1 MRFGCKYQFFFIPL
15 RRKVRKNTIML
26 GREEE
31 KRILL
36 SLLESEKSEFV
47 AIYGRRRVGKTYLVR
62 ETFNYN
68 FAFQHTGLQG
78 GSIHEQLEEFANSL
92 IMAGMKKVKR
102 PKSWSQ
108 AFFMLGQHLSTLPDK
123 KVIFIDELPWLDT
136 PNSKF
141 VSALDHFWNGWATAR
156 KDIVLVVCGSATSWI
171 MEKVVMNY
179 GGLHNR
185 LTEQIYLRPFT
196 LHECE
201 QYATQRNLGMS
212 RRNILETYM
221 VLGGIPFYWEM
232 LRKDLSWAQNID
244 RLFFHP
250 NGKMRNEFEALYKSL
265 FRYPKSYID
274 VVSALATKKIGMTR
288 NEIVAALGGDSGGTL
303 TRVLKELE
311 QCDFIRSY
319 NSIGKA
325 KKESVYQL
333 IDNFTLFYFK
343 FMADGTINAK
353 DYWSRVISKPIYN
366 TWSGLAFE
374 RVCFQHIDQIK
385 HALGI
390 SGIISNVY
398 SWVYTSKSPDEKGAQ
413 IDMLID
419 RDDSIINVCEMK
431 FSQGEYELT
440 EKYDLELRNKIGT
453 FQTKTKTRKG
463 LSIVMIT
470 SYGLKR
476 NTWANGI
483 NAQITMDDLFII

>member
-1 MRFGCKYQFFFIPL
+1 MF
-15 RRKVRKNTIML
+15 

-31 KRILL
+31 KRVLL

-47 AIYGRRRVGKTYLVR
+47 AVYGRRRVGKTFLVR
-62 ETFNYN
+62 ETFNYK
-68 FAFQHTGLQG
+68 FAFQHTGLQDAN
-78 GSIHEQLEEFANSL
+78 IKEQLEEFANSL
-92 IMAGMKKVKR
+92 IIAGMKKVKR
-102 PKSWSQ
+102 PKNWSQ
-108 AFFMLGQHLSTLPDK
+108 AFFMLGQHLNTLPDGK
-123 KVIFIDELPWLDT
+123 KVVFIDELPWLDA

-171 MEKVVMNY
+171 MDKIVMNY

-185 LTEQIYLRPFT
+185 LTEQIFLRPFT

-201 QYATQRNLGMS
+201 EYAQQRNLGMS

-221 VLGGIPFYWEM
+221 ILGGIPFYWDM

-244 RLFFHP
+244 RMFFYP

-265 FRYPKSYID
+265 FRSPQPYID
-274 VVSALATKKIGMTR
+274 VVTTLGTKKAGITR
-288 NEIVAALGGDSGGTL
+288 NELLSALGEDSGGRL
-303 TRVLKELE
+303 TKMLRELE
-311 QCDFIRSY
+311 QCGFIRSF

-325 KKESVYQL
+325 KKESIYQL

-343 FMADGTINAK
+343 FMANGLINEK
-353 DYWSRVISKPIYN
+353 DYWSRTISKPIYN
-366 TWSGLAFE
+366 AWSGLAFE

-385 HALGI
+385 RALGI

-398 SWVYTSKSPDEKGAQ
+398 SWVYIPKNSDEKGAQ

-419 RDDSIINVCEMK
+419 RDDNVINVCEMK
-431 FSQGEYELT
+431 FSQAEYELT
-440 EKYDLELRNKIGT
+440 EKYDMELRNKVSA
-453 FQTKTKTRKG
+453 FQSKTKTRKG
-463 LSIVMIT
+463 VSLVMIT

-476 NTWANGI
+476 NAWANGI
-483 NAQITMDDLFII
+483 QSQLTLDDLFQQ

>member
-15 RRKVRKNTIML
+15 RRKVRKNTIMF

-102 PKSWSQ
+102 PKNWSQ
-108 AFFMLGQHLSTLPDK
+108 AFFMLGQYLSTIPNK

-141 VSALDHFWNGWATAR
+141 VAALDHFWNGWATAR

-171 MEKVVMNY
+171 IDKVVMNY

-196 LHECE
+196 LRECE
-201 QYATQRNLGMS
+201 QYALEKNLGMS

-221 VLGGIPFYWEM
+221 VLGGIPFYWDM

-244 RLFFHP
+244 RMFFHP
-250 NGKMRNEFEALYKSL
+250 NAKMRNEFDALYKSL
-265 FRYPKSYID
+265 FRCPKSYID
-274 VVSALATKKIGMTR
+274 VVSVLATKKIGMTR
-288 NEIVAALGGDSGGTL
+288 NEIMAALRGDSGGTL
-303 TRVLKELE
+303 TKTLRELE

-325 KKESVYQL
+325 KKETVYQL

-343 FMADGTINAK
+343 FMIDGTINAK
-353 DYWSRVISKPIYN
+353 DYWSHVISKPVYN
-366 TWSGLAFE
+366 AWSGLAFE

-390 SGIISNVY
+390 SGVICNVY
-398 SWVYTSKSPDEKGAQ
+398 SWVYVSKSPEERGTQ

-419 RDDSIINVCEMK
+419 RDDNIINLCEMK

-483 NAQITMDDLFII
+483 NAQITMDDLFVI

>member
-1 MRFGCKYQFFFIPL
+1 
-15 RRKVRKNTIML
+15 ML

-31 KRILL
+31 KRVLL
-36 SLLESEKSEFV
+36 SLLESDKSEFV

-62 ETFNYN
+62 ETFNYK

-78 GSIHEQLEEFANSL
+78 GTIQEQLEEFANSL
-92 IMAGMKKVKR
+92 IIAGMKKVKR

-232 LRKDLSWAQNID
+232 LRKDVSWAQNID

-288 NEIVAALGGDSGGTL
+288 NEIVAALDGDSGGTL

-483 NAQITMDDLFII
+483 NAQVTMDDLFVI

>member
-1 MRFGCKYQFFFIPL
+1 
-15 RRKVRKNTIML
+15 ML

-31 KRILL
+31 KRVLL
-36 SLLESEKSEFV
+36 SLLESDKSEFV

-102 PKSWSQ
+102 PKNWSQ
-108 AFFMLGQHLSTLPDK
+108 AFFMLGQYLSTIPNK

-141 VSALDHFWNGWATAR
+141 VAALDHFWNGWATAR

-171 MEKVVMNY
+171 IDKVVMNY

-196 LHECE
+196 LRECE
-201 QYATQRNLGMS
+201 QYALEKNLGMS

-221 VLGGIPFYWEM
+221 VLGGIPFYWDM

-244 RLFFHP
+244 RMFFHP
-250 NGKMRNEFEALYKSL
+250 NAKMRNEFDALYKSL
-265 FRYPKSYID
+265 FRCPKSYID
-274 VVSALATKKIGMTR
+274 VVSVLATKKIGMTR
-288 NEIVAALGGDSGGTL
+288 NEIMAALHGDSGGTL
-303 TRVLKELE
+303 TKTLRELE

-325 KKESVYQL
+325 KKETVYQL

-343 FMADGTINAK
+343 FMIDGTINAK
-353 DYWSRVISKPIYN
+353 DYWSHVISKPVYN
-366 TWSGLAFE
+366 AWSGLAFE

-390 SGIISNVY
+390 SGVISNVY
-398 SWVYTSKSPDEKGAQ
+398 SWVYASKSPEERGTQ

-419 RDDSIINVCEMK
+419 RDDNIINLCEMK

-483 NAQITMDDLFII
+483 NAQITMDDLFVI

>member
-1 MRFGCKYQFFFIPL
+1 
-15 RRKVRKNTIML
+15 ML

-102 PKSWSQ
+102 PKNWSQ
-108 AFFMLGQHLSTLPDK
+108 AFFMLGQYLSTIPNK

-141 VSALDHFWNGWATAR
+141 VAALDHFWNGWATAR

-171 MEKVVMNY
+171 IDKVVMNY

-196 LHECE
+196 LRECE
-201 QYATQRNLGMS
+201 QYALEKNLGMS

-221 VLGGIPFYWEM
+221 VLGGIPFYWDM

-244 RLFFHP
+244 RMFFHP
-250 NGKMRNEFEALYKSL
+250 NAKMRNEFDALYKSL
-265 FRYPKSYID
+265 FRCPKSYID
-274 VVSALATKKIGMTR
+274 VVSVLATKKIGMTR
-288 NEIVAALGGDSGGTL
+288 NEIMAALRGDSGGTL
-303 TRVLKELE
+303 TKTLRELE

-325 KKESVYQL
+325 KKETVYQL

-343 FMADGTINAK
+343 FMIDGTINAK
-353 DYWSRVISKPIYN
+353 DYWSHVISKPVYN
-366 TWSGLAFE
+366 AWSGLAFE

-390 SGIISNVY
+390 SGVISNVY
-398 SWVYTSKSPDEKGAQ
+398 SWVYASKSPEERGTQ

-419 RDDSIINVCEMK
+419 RDDNIINLCEMK

-483 NAQITMDDLFII
+483 NAQITMDDLFVI

>member
-1 MRFGCKYQFFFIPL
+1 
-15 RRKVRKNTIML
+15 ML

-36 SLLESEKSEFV
+36 SLLESEQSEFV

-102 PKSWSQ
+102 PKNWSQ
-108 AFFMLGQHLSTLPDK
+108 AFFMLGQYLSTIPNK

-141 VSALDHFWNGWATAR
+141 VAALDHFWNGWATAR

-171 MEKVVMNY
+171 IDKVVMNY

-196 LHECE
+196 LRECE
-201 QYATQRNLGMS
+201 QYALEKNLGMS

-221 VLGGIPFYWEM
+221 VLGGIPFYWDM

-244 RLFFHP
+244 RMFFHP
-250 NGKMRNEFEALYKSL
+250 NAKMRNEFDALYKSL
-265 FRYPKSYID
+265 FRCPKSYID
-274 VVSALATKKIGMTR
+274 VVSVLATKKIGMTR
-288 NEIVAALGGDSGGTL
+288 NEIMAALRGDSGGTL
-303 TRVLKELE
+303 TKTLRELE

-325 KKESVYQL
+325 KKETVYQL

-343 FMADGTINAK
+343 FMIDGTINAK
-353 DYWSRVISKPIYN
+353 DYWSHVISKPVYN
-366 TWSGLAFE
+366 AWSGLAFE

-390 SGIISNVY
+390 SGVICNVY
-398 SWVYTSKSPDEKGAQ
+398 SWVYVSKSPEERGTQ

-419 RDDSIINVCEMK
+419 RDDNIINLCEMK

-483 NAQITMDDLFII
+483 NTQITMDDLFVI

>member
-1 MRFGCKYQFFFIPL
+1 
-15 RRKVRKNTIML
+15 ML

-31 KRILL
+31 KRVLL
-36 SLLESEKSEFV
+36 SLLESDKSEFV

-102 PKSWSQ
+102 PKNWSQ
-108 AFFMLGQHLSTLPDK
+108 AFFMLGQYLSTIPNK

-141 VSALDHFWNGWATAR
+141 VAALDHFWNGWATAR

-171 MEKVVMNY
+171 IDKVVMNY

-196 LHECE
+196 LRECE
-201 QYATQRNLGMS
+201 QYALEKNLGMS

-221 VLGGIPFYWEM
+221 VLGGIPFYWDM

-244 RLFFHP
+244 RMFFHP
-250 NGKMRNEFEALYKSL
+250 NAKMRNEFDALYKSL
-265 FRYPKSYID
+265 FRCPKSYID
-274 VVSALATKKIGMTR
+274 VVSVLATKKIGMTR
-288 NEIVAALGGDSGGTL
+288 NEIMAALRGDSGGTL
-303 TRVLKELE
+303 TKTLRELE

-325 KKESVYQL
+325 KKETVYQL

-343 FMADGTINAK
+343 FMIDGTINAK
-353 DYWSRVISKPIYN
+353 DYWSHVISKPVYN
-366 TWSGLAFE
+366 AWSGLAFE

-390 SGIISNVY
+390 SGVISNVY
-398 SWVYTSKSPDEKGAQ
+398 SWVYASKSPEERGTQ

-419 RDDSIINVCEMK
+419 RDDNIINLCEMK

-483 NAQITMDDLFII
+483 NAQITMDDLFVI

>member
-1 MRFGCKYQFFFIPL
+1 MRFGCKCQFFFIPL

-102 PKSWSQ
+102 PKNWSQ
-108 AFFMLGQHLSTLPDK
+108 AFFMLGQYLSTIPNK

-141 VSALDHFWNGWATAR
+141 VAALDHFWNGWATAR

-171 MEKVVMNY
+171 IDKVVMNY

-196 LHECE
+196 LRECE
-201 QYATQRNLGMS
+201 QYALEKNLGMS

-221 VLGGIPFYWEM
+221 VLGGIPFYWDM

-244 RLFFHP
+244 RMFFHP
-250 NGKMRNEFEALYKSL
+250 NAKMRNEFDALYKSL
-265 FRYPKSYID
+265 FRCPKSYID
-274 VVSALATKKIGMTR
+274 VVSVLATKKIGMTR
-288 NEIVAALGGDSGGTL
+288 NEIMAALRGDSGGTL
-303 TRVLKELE
+303 TKTLRELE

-325 KKESVYQL
+325 KKETVYQL

-343 FMADGTINAK
+343 FMIDGTINAK
-353 DYWSRVISKPIYN
+353 DYWSHVISKPVYN
-366 TWSGLAFE
+366 AWSGLAFE

-390 SGIISNVY
+390 SGVISNVY
-398 SWVYTSKSPDEKGAQ
+398 SWVYASKSPEERGTQ

-419 RDDSIINVCEMK
+419 RDDNIINLCEMK

-483 NAQITMDDLFII
+483 NAQITMDDLFVI

>member
-1 MRFGCKYQFFFIPL
+1 MF
-15 RRKVRKNTIML
+15 

-31 KRILL
+31 KRVLL

-62 ETFNYN
+62 ETYNYN
-68 FAFQHTGLQG
+68 FAFQHTGLQDAT
-78 GSIHEQLEEFANSL
+78 IREQLEEFANSL
-92 IMAGMKKVKR
+92 TIAGMKKVKR
-102 PKSWSQ
+102 PKNWSQ
-108 AFFMLGQHLSTLPDK
+108 AFFMLGQHLSTLPEGK
-123 KVIFIDELPWLDT
+123 KVVFIDELPWLDAR
-136 PNSKF
+136 NSKF

-171 MEKVVMNY
+171 MDKIVMNY

-196 LHECE
+196 LQECE

-221 VLGGIPFYWEM
+221 ILGGIPFYWDM

-244 RLFFHP
+244 RMFFYQD
-250 NGKMRNEFEALYKSL
+250 GKMRNEFEALYRSL
-265 FRYPKSYID
+265 FRHPQAYID
-274 VVSALATKKIGMTR
+274 VVTALGTKKAGMTR
-288 NEIVAALGGDSGGTL
+288 NELIAALGENNGGTL
-303 TRVLKELE
+303 SKTLRELE
-311 QCDFIRSY
+311 QCGFIRSY

-325 KKESVYQL
+325 KKETVYQL

-343 FMADGTINAK
+343 FMADGTINEK
-353 DYWSRVISKPIYN
+353 DFWSRTITKPAYN
-366 TWSGLAFE
+366 AWSGLAFE

-385 HALGI
+385 RALGI

-398 SWVYTSKSPDEKGAQ
+398 SWVYIPKETEEKGAQ

-419 RDDSIINVCEMK
+419 RDDNIINVCEMK

-440 EKYDLELRNKIGT
+440 EKYDLELRNKVGT
-453 FQTKTKTRKG
+453 FQSKTKTRKG
-463 LSIVMIT
+463 VSIVMIT

-476 NTWANGI
+476 NAWANGI
-483 NAQITMDDLFII
+483 NAQLTMDNLFQDR

>member
-1 MRFGCKYQFFFIPL
+1 MF
-15 RRKVRKNTIML
+15 
-26 GREEE
+26 GRENE
-31 KRILL
+31 KQTLL
-36 SLLESEKSEFV
+36 SLLDSDKSEFV
-47 AIYGRRRVGKTYLVR
+47 AVYGRRRVGKTFLVR

-68 FAFQHTGLQG
+68 FAFQHTGLQDAN
-78 GSIHEQLEEFANSL
+78 INEQLEEFANSL
-92 IMAGMKKVKR
+92 IIAGIKKVKR
-102 PKSWSQ
+102 PKNWSQ
-108 AFFMLGQHLSTLPDK
+108 AFFILGQYISTLPEGK

-156 KDIVLVVCGSATSWI
+156 KDIVLVVCGSITSWMMDKI
-171 MEKVVMNY
+171 VMNY

-201 QYATQRNLGMS
+201 EYAAQRNLGMN
-212 RRNILETYM
+212 RRNIMETYM
-221 VLGGIPFYWEM
+221 ILGGIPFYWDM

-244 RLFFHP
+244 RMFFYP

-265 FRYPKSYID
+265 FRKPQTYIQ
-274 VVSALATKKIGMTR
+274 VVTVLGTKKTGMTR
-288 NEIVAALGGDSGGTL
+288 NELIKSLREGSGGSLTKTL
-303 TRVLKELE
+303 RELE

-319 NSIGKA
+319 NSIGKT
-325 KKESVYQL
+325 KKDTIYQL

-343 FMADGTINAK
+343 FMADNTVNDKNFWSGTIT
-353 DYWSRVISKPIYN
+353 KPIYN
-366 TWSGLAFE
+366 AWSGLAFE

-398 SWVYTSKSPDEKGAQ
+398 SWIYVPKDTDEQGVQ

-419 RDDSIINVCEMK
+419 RDDNVINVCEMK

-440 EKYDLELRNKIGT
+440 EKYDLALRNKIVT
-453 FQTKTKTRKG
+453 FQTITKTRKG
-463 LSIVMIT
+463 VSLVMIT

-476 NTWANGI
+476 NAWANGVQR
-483 NAQITMDDLFII
+483 QITMDDLFKY

>member
-1 MRFGCKYQFFFIPL
+1 MF
-15 RRKVRKNTIML
+15 

-31 KRILL
+31 KRVLL
-36 SLLESEKSEFV
+36 SLLESDKSEFV
-47 AIYGRRRVGKTYLVR
+47 AVYGRRRVGKTFLVR
-62 ETFNYN
+62 ETFNYK
-68 FAFQHTGLQG
+68 FAFQHTGLQDAN
-78 GSIHEQLEEFANSL
+78 IKEQLEEFANSL
-92 IMAGMKKVKR
+92 IIAGMKKVKR
-102 PKSWSQ
+102 PKNWSQ
-108 AFFMLGQHLSTLPDK
+108 AFFMLGQHLNTLPEGK
-123 KVIFIDELPWLDT
+123 KVVFIDELPWLDA

-171 MEKVVMNY
+171 MDKIVMNY

-185 LTEQIYLRPFT
+185 LTEQIFLRPFT

-201 QYATQRNLGMS
+201 QYAQQRNLGMS

-221 VLGGIPFYWEM
+221 ILGGIPFYWDM

-244 RLFFHP
+244 RMFFYP
-250 NGKMRNEFEALYKSL
+250 EGKMRNEFEALYRSL
-265 FRYPKSYID
+265 FRRPQSYID
-274 VVSALATKKIGMTR
+274 VVSALGTKKAGMTR
-288 NEIVAALGGDSGGTL
+288 NELIAALGEDNGGTL
-303 TRVLKELE
+303 TKVLKELE
-311 QCDFIRSY
+311 QCGFIRSF

-325 KKESVYQL
+325 KKESLYQL

-343 FMADGTINAK
+343 FMADGLINEK
-353 DYWSRVISKPIYN
+353 DYWTRTISKPIYN
-366 TWSGLAFE
+366 AWSGLAFE

-385 HALGI
+385 RALGI

-398 SWVYTSKSPDEKGAQ
+398 SWVYIPKDKEEKGAQ

-419 RDDSIINVCEMK
+419 RDDNVINVCEMK

-440 EKYDLELRNKIGT
+440 EKYDLELRNKVGT
-453 FQTKTKTRKG
+453 FQSKTKTRKG
-463 LSIVMIT
+463 VSLVMIT

-476 NTWANGI
+476 NAWANGI
-483 NAQITMDDLFII
+483 QSQITMDDLFQQ

>member
-1 MRFGCKYQFFFIPL
+1 MRFGCKCQFFFIPL

-102 PKSWSQ
+102 PKNWSQ
-108 AFFMLGQHLSTLPDK
+108 AFFMLEQYLSTIPNK

-141 VSALDHFWNGWATAR
+141 VAALDHFWNGWATAR

-171 MEKVVMNY
+171 IDKVVMNY

-196 LHECE
+196 LRECE
-201 QYATQRNLGMS
+201 QYALEKNLGMS

-221 VLGGIPFYWEM
+221 VLGGIPFYWDM

-244 RLFFHP
+244 RMFFHP
-250 NGKMRNEFEALYKSL
+250 NAKMRNEFDALYKSL
-265 FRYPKSYID
+265 FRCPKSYID
-274 VVSALATKKIGMTR
+274 VVSVLATKKIGMTR
-288 NEIVAALGGDSGGTL
+288 NEIMAALRGDSGGTL
-303 TRVLKELE
+303 TKTLRELE

-325 KKESVYQL
+325 KKETVYQL

-343 FMADGTINAK
+343 FMIDGTINAK
-353 DYWSRVISKPIYN
+353 DYWSHVISKPVYN
-366 TWSGLAFE
+366 AWSGLAFE

-390 SGIISNVY
+390 SGVISNVY
-398 SWVYTSKSPDEKGAQ
+398 SWVYASKSPEERGTQ

-419 RDDSIINVCEMK
+419 RDDNIINLCEMK

-440 EKYDLELRNKIGT
+440 EKYDLDLRNKIGT

-463 LSIVMIT
+463 ISIVMIT

-476 NTWANGI
+476 NNWANGI

>member
-1 MRFGCKYQFFFIPL
+1 
-15 RRKVRKNTIML
+15 ML

-31 KRILL
+31 KRVLL
-36 SLLESEKSEFV
+36 SLLESDKSEFV

-62 ETFNYN
+62 ETFNYK

-78 GSIHEQLEEFANSL
+78 GTIHEQLEEFANSL
-92 IMAGMKKVKR
+92 IIAGMKKVKR
-102 PKSWSQ
+102 PKNWSQ
-108 AFFMLGQHLSTLPDK
+108 AFFMLGQYLSTIPNK

-141 VSALDHFWNGWATAR
+141 VAALDHFWNGWATAR

-171 MEKVVMNY
+171 IDKVVMNY

-196 LHECE
+196 LRECE
-201 QYATQRNLGMS
+201 QYALEKNLGMS

-221 VLGGIPFYWEM
+221 VLGGIPFYWDM

-244 RLFFHP
+244 RMFFHP
-250 NGKMRNEFEALYKSL
+250 NAKMRNEFDALYKSL
-265 FRYPKSYID
+265 FRCPKSYID
-274 VVSALATKKIGMTR
+274 VVSVLATKKIGMTR
-288 NEIVAALGGDSGGTL
+288 NEIMAALRGDSGGTL
-303 TRVLKELE
+303 TKTLRELE

-325 KKESVYQL
+325 KKETVYQL

-343 FMADGTINAK
+343 FMADGRINAK
-353 DYWSRVISKPIYN
+353 DYWSHVISKPVYN
-366 TWSGLAFE
+366 AWSGLAFE

-390 SGIISNVY
+390 SGVICNVY
-398 SWVYTSKSPDEKGAQ
+398 SWIYASKSPEERGTQ

-419 RDDSIINVCEMK
+419 RDDNIINLCEMK

-483 NAQITMDDLFII
+483 NAQITMDDLFVI

>member
-212 RRNILETYM
+212 RRNVLETYM
-221 VLGGIPFYWEM
+221 VLGGIPFYWDM

>member
-1 MRFGCKYQFFFIPL
+1 MF
-15 RRKVRKNTIML
+15 

-31 KRILL
+31 KRVLL

-47 AIYGRRRVGKTYLVR
+47 AVYGRRRVGKTFLVR
-62 ETFNYN
+62 ETFNYK
-68 FAFQHTGLQG
+68 FAFQHTGLQDAN
-78 GSIHEQLEEFANSL
+78 IKEQLEEFANSL
-92 IMAGMKKVKR
+92 IIAGMKKVKR
-102 PKSWSQ
+102 PKNWSQ
-108 AFFMLGQHLSTLPDK
+108 AFFMLGQHLNSLPDGK
-123 KVIFIDELPWLDT
+123 KVVFIDELPWLDA

-171 MEKVVMNY
+171 MDKIVMNY

-185 LTEQIYLRPFT
+185 LTEQIFLRPFT

-201 QYATQRNLGMS
+201 QYAQQRNLGMS

-221 VLGGIPFYWEM
+221 ILGGIPFYWDM

-244 RLFFHP
+244 RMFFYP
-250 NGKMRNEFEALYKSL
+250 EGKMRNEFEALYRSL
-265 FRYPKSYID
+265 FRRPQSYID
-274 VVSALATKKIGMTR
+274 VVSALGTKKAGMTR
-288 NEIVAALGGDSGGTL
+288 NELIATLGEDNGGTL
-303 TRVLKELE
+303 TKVLKELE
-311 QCDFIRSY
+311 QCGFIRSF

-325 KKESVYQL
+325 KKESIYQL

-343 FMADGTINAK
+343 FMADGLINDK
-353 DYWSRVISKPIYN
+353 DYWSRTISKPIYN
-366 TWSGLAFE
+366 AWSGLAFE

-385 HALGI
+385 RALGI

-398 SWVYTSKSPDEKGAQ
+398 SWVYVPKNSEEKGAQ

-419 RDDSIINVCEMK
+419 RDDNVINVCEMK

-440 EKYDLELRNKIGT
+440 EKYDLELRNKVGT
-453 FQTKTKTRKG
+453 FQSKTKTRKG
-463 LSIVMIT
+463 VSLVMIT
-470 SYGLKR
+470 SYGLKH
-476 NTWANGI
+476 NAWANGI
-483 NAQITMDDLFII
+483 QSQITMDDLFQQ

>member
-1 MRFGCKYQFFFIPL
+1 MF
-15 RRKVRKNTIML
+15 

-31 KRILL
+31 KRVLL

-62 ETFNYN
+62 ETYNYN
-68 FAFQHTGLQG
+68 FAFQHTGLQDAT
-78 GSIHEQLEEFANSL
+78 IREQLEEFANSL
-92 IMAGMKKVKR
+92 TIAGMKKVKR
-102 PKSWSQ
+102 PKNWSQ
-108 AFFMLGQHLSTLPDK
+108 AFFMLGQHLSTLPEEK
-123 KVIFIDELPWLDT
+123 KVVFIDELPWLDAR
-136 PNSKF
+136 NSKF

-171 MEKVVMNY
+171 MDKIVMNY

-196 LHECE
+196 LQECE

-221 VLGGIPFYWEM
+221 ILGGIPFYWDM

-244 RLFFHP
+244 RMFFYP
-250 NGKMRNEFEALYKSL
+250 DGKMRNEFEALYRSL
-265 FRYPKSYID
+265 FRHPQAYID
-274 VVSALATKKIGMTR
+274 VVTALGTKKAGMTR
-288 NEIVAALGGDSGGTL
+288 NELIAALGENNGGTL
-303 TRVLKELE
+303 SKTLRELE
-311 QCDFIRSY
+311 QCGFIRSY

-325 KKESVYQL
+325 KKEAIYQL

-343 FMADGTINAK
+343 FMANGAINEK
-353 DYWSRVISKPIYN
+353 DFWSRTITKPAYN
-366 TWSGLAFE
+366 AWSGLAFE

-385 HALGI
+385 RALGI

-398 SWVYTSKSPDEKGAQ
+398 SWVYIPKDTEEKGAQ

-419 RDDSIINVCEMK
+419 RDDNIINVCEMK

-440 EKYDLELRNKIGT
+440 EKYDLELRNKVGT
-453 FQTKTKTRKG
+453 FQSKTKTRKG
-463 LSIVMIT
+463 VSIVMIT

-476 NTWANGI
+476 NAWANGI
-483 NAQITMDDLFII
+483 NAQLTMDNLFQDR

>member
-1 MRFGCKYQFFFIPL
+1 
-15 RRKVRKNTIML
+15 ML

-31 KRILL
+31 KRVLL
-36 SLLESEKSEFV
+36 SLLESDKSEFV

-78 GSIHEQLEEFANSL
+78 GTIHEQLEEFANSL
-92 IMAGMKKVKR
+92 IIAGMRGVKR
-102 PKSWSQ
+102 PKNWSQ

-212 RRNILETYM
+212 RRNVLEIYM
-221 VLGGIPFYWEM
+221 VLGGIPYYWDM

-265 FRYPKSYID
+265 FRFPKSYID

-288 NEIVAALGGDSGGTL
+288 NEIVAALDGDSGGTL
-303 TRVLKELE
+303 TRVLKDLE

-319 NSIGKA
+319 NSIGKV

-343 FMADGTINAK
+343 FMADGRINAK
-353 DYWSRVISKPIYN
+353 DYWSRIISKPIYN

-419 RDDSIINVCEMK
+419 RDDNIINVCEMK

-440 EKYDLELRNKIGT
+440 EKYDLDLRNKIGT

-463 LSIVMIT
+463 MSIVMIT

-476 NTWANGI
+476 NNWSNGI
-483 NAQITMDDLFII
+483 NAQITMDDLFTPK

>member
-102 PKSWSQ
+102 PKNWSQ
-108 AFFMLGQHLSTLPDK
+108 AFFMLGQYLSTIPNK

-141 VSALDHFWNGWATAR
+141 VAALDHFWNGWATAR

-171 MEKVVMNY
+171 IDKVVMNY

-196 LHECE
+196 LRECE
-201 QYATQRNLGMS
+201 QYALEKNLGMS

-221 VLGGIPFYWEM
+221 VLGGIPFYWDM

-244 RLFFHP
+244 RMFFHP
-250 NGKMRNEFEALYKSL
+250 NAKMRNEFDALYKSL
-265 FRYPKSYID
+265 FRCPKSYID
-274 VVSALATKKIGMTR
+274 VVSVLATKKIGMTR
-288 NEIVAALGGDSGGTL
+288 NEIMAALRGDSGGTL
-303 TRVLKELE
+303 TKTLRELE

-325 KKESVYQL
+325 KKETVYQL

-343 FMADGTINAK
+343 FMIDGTINAK
-353 DYWSRVISKPIYN
+353 DYWSHVISKPVYN
-366 TWSGLAFE
+366 AWSGLAFE

-390 SGIISNVY
+390 SGVISNVY
-398 SWVYTSKSPDEKGAQ
+398 SWVYASKSPEERGTQ

-419 RDDSIINVCEMK
+419 RDDNIINLCEMK

-440 EKYDLELRNKIGT
+440 EKYDLDLRNKIGT

-463 LSIVMIT
+463 ISIVMIT

-476 NTWANGI
+476 NNWANGI

>member
-1 MRFGCKYQFFFIPL
+1 MRFGCKCQFFFIPL

-102 PKSWSQ
+102 PKNWSQ
-108 AFFMLGQHLSTLPDK
+108 AFFMLGQYLSTIPNK

-141 VSALDHFWNGWATAR
+141 VAALDHFWNGWATAR

-171 MEKVVMNY
+171 IDKVVMNY

-196 LHECE
+196 LRECE
-201 QYATQRNLGMS
+201 QYALEKNLGMS

-221 VLGGIPFYWEM
+221 VLGGIPFYWDM

-244 RLFFHP
+244 RMFFHP
-250 NGKMRNEFEALYKSL
+250 NAKMRNEFDALYKSL
-265 FRYPKSYID
+265 FRCPKSYID
-274 VVSALATKKIGMTR
+274 VVSVLATKKIGMTR
-288 NEIVAALGGDSGGTL
+288 NEIMAALRGDSGGTL
-303 TRVLKELE
+303 TKTLRELE

-325 KKESVYQL
+325 KKETVYQL

-343 FMADGTINAK
+343 FMIDGTINAK
-353 DYWSRVISKPIYN
+353 DYWSHVISKPVYN
-366 TWSGLAFE
+366 AWSGLAFE

-390 SGIISNVY
+390 SGVISNVY
-398 SWVYTSKSPDEKGAQ
+398 SWVYASKSPEERGTQ

-419 RDDSIINVCEMK
+419 RDDNIINLCEMK

-440 EKYDLELRNKIGT
+440 EKYDLDLRNKIGT

-463 LSIVMIT
+463 ISIVMIT

-476 NTWANGI
+476 NNWANGI

>member
-1 MRFGCKYQFFFIPL
+1 MRFGCKCQFFFIPL

-102 PKSWSQ
+102 PKNWSQ
-108 AFFMLGQHLSTLPDK
+108 AFFMLEQYLSTIPNK

-141 VSALDHFWNGWATAR
+141 VAALDHFWNGWATAR

-171 MEKVVMNY
+171 IDKVVMNY

-196 LHECE
+196 LRECE
-201 QYATQRNLGMS
+201 QYALEKNLGMS

-221 VLGGIPFYWEM
+221 VLGGIPFYWDM

-244 RLFFHP
+244 RMFFHP
-250 NGKMRNEFEALYKSL
+250 NAKMRNEFDALYKSL
-265 FRYPKSYID
+265 FRCPKSYID
-274 VVSALATKKIGMTR
+274 VVSVLATKKIGMTR
-288 NEIVAALGGDSGGTL
+288 NEIMAALRGDSGGTL
-303 TRVLKELE
+303 TKTLRELE

-325 KKESVYQL
+325 KKETVYQL

-343 FMADGTINAK
+343 FMIDGTINAK
-353 DYWSRVISKPIYN
+353 DYWSHVISKPVYN
-366 TWSGLAFE
+366 AWSGLAFE

-390 SGIISNVY
+390 SGVISNVY
-398 SWVYTSKSPDEKGAQ
+398 SWVYASKSPEERGTQ

-419 RDDSIINVCEMK
+419 RDDNIINLCEMK

-483 NAQITMDDLFII
+483 NAQITMDDLFVI

>member
-1 MRFGCKYQFFFIPL
+1 MF
-15 RRKVRKNTIML
+15 

-31 KRILL
+31 KRVLL

-47 AIYGRRRVGKTYLVR
+47 AVYGRRRVGKTFLVR
-62 ETFNYN
+62 ETFNYK
-68 FAFQHTGLQG
+68 FAFQHTGLQDAN
-78 GSIHEQLEEFANSL
+78 IKEQLEEFANSL
-92 IMAGMKKVKR
+92 IIAGMKKVKR
-102 PKSWSQ
+102 PKNWSQ
-108 AFFMLGQHLSTLPDK
+108 AFFMLGQHLNTLPEGK
-123 KVIFIDELPWLDT
+123 KVVFIDELPWLDA

-171 MEKVVMNY
+171 MDKIVMNY

-185 LTEQIYLRPFT
+185 LTEQIFLRPFT

-201 QYATQRNLGMS
+201 EYAQQRNLGMS

-221 VLGGIPFYWEM
+221 ILGGIPFYWDM

-244 RLFFHP
+244 RMFFYP

-265 FRYPKSYID
+265 FRSPQPYID
-274 VVSALATKKIGMTR
+274 VVTTLGTKKAGMTR
-288 NEIVAALGGDSGGTL
+288 NELLSALGEDSGGRL
-303 TRVLKELE
+303 TKMLRELE
-311 QCDFIRSY
+311 QCGFIRSF

-325 KKESVYQL
+325 KKESIYQL

-343 FMADGTINAK
+343 FMADGLVNDK
-353 DYWSRVISKPIYN
+353 DYWSRTISKPIYN
-366 TWSGLAFE
+366 AWSGLAFE

-385 HALGI
+385 RALGI

-398 SWVYTSKSPDEKGAQ
+398 SWVYVPKNSEEKGAQ

-419 RDDSIINVCEMK
+419 RDDNVINVCEMK
-431 FSQGEYELT
+431 FSQAEYELT
-440 EKYDLELRNKIGT
+440 EKYDMELRNKVSA
-453 FQTKTKTRKG
+453 FQLKTKTRKG
-463 LSIVMIT
+463 VSLVMIT
-470 SYGLKR
+470 SCGLKR
-476 NTWANGI
+476 NAWANGI
-483 NAQITMDDLFII
+483 QSQLTLDDLFQ

>member
-102 PKSWSQ
+102 PKNWSQ
-108 AFFMLGQHLSTLPDK
+108 AFFMLGQYLSTIPNK

-141 VSALDHFWNGWATAR
+141 VAALDHFWNGWATAR

-171 MEKVVMNY
+171 IDKVVMNY

-196 LHECE
+196 LRECE
-201 QYATQRNLGMS
+201 QYALEKNLGMS

-221 VLGGIPFYWEM
+221 VLGGIPFYWDM

-244 RLFFHP
+244 RMFFHP
-250 NGKMRNEFEALYKSL
+250 NAKMRNEFDALYKSL
-265 FRYPKSYID
+265 FRCPKSYID
-274 VVSALATKKIGMTR
+274 VVSVLATKKIGMTR
-288 NEIVAALGGDSGGTL
+288 NEIMAALRGDSGGTL
-303 TRVLKELE
+303 TKTLRELE

-325 KKESVYQL
+325 KKETVYQL

-343 FMADGTINAK
+343 FMIDGTINAK
-353 DYWSRVISKPIYN
+353 DYWSHVISKPVYN
-366 TWSGLAFE
+366 AWSGLAFE

-390 SGIISNVY
+390 SGVISNVY
-398 SWVYTSKSPDEKGAQ
+398 SWVYASKSPEERGTQ

-419 RDDSIINVCEMK
+419 RDDNIINLCEMK

-483 NAQITMDDLFII
+483 NAQITMDDLFVI

>member
-1 MRFGCKYQFFFIPL
+1 MF
-15 RRKVRKNTIML
+15 
-26 GREEE
+26 GRESE
-31 KRILL
+31 KQILL
-36 SLLESEKSEFV
+36 SLLESDKSEFAAV
-47 AIYGRRRVGKTYLVR
+47 YGRRRVGKTYLVR

-68 FAFQHTGLQG
+68 FAFQHTGLQDAN
-78 GSIHEQLEEFANSL
+78 INEQLEEFANSL
-92 IMAGMKKVKR
+92 ILAGMKKVKT
-102 PKSWSQ
+102 PKNWSQ
-108 AFFMLGQHLSTLPDK
+108 AFFVLGQYLSTLPEGK

-141 VSALDHFWNGWATAR
+141 VSALDHFWNGWATTR
-156 KDIVLVVCGSATSWI
+156 RDIVLVVCGSVTSWI
-171 MEKVVMNY
+171 MDKMVMNY

-201 QYATQRNLGMS
+201 EYALQRNLGMS
-212 RRNILETYM
+212 RRNIMETYM
-221 VLGGIPFYWEM
+221 ILGGIPFYWDM

-244 RLFFHP
+244 RMFFYH
-250 NGKMRNEFEALYKSL
+250 NGKMRNEFDALYKSL
-265 FRYPKSYID
+265 FRKPQAYIN
-274 VVSALATKKIGMTR
+274 VVTVLGTKKAGMTR
-288 NEIVAALGGDSGGTL
+288 NELIKALGEESGGSLTKTL
-303 TRVLKELE
+303 HELE

-319 NSIGKA
+319 NSIGKT
-325 KKESVYQL
+325 KKDTIYQL
-333 IDNFTLFYFK
+333 IDNFSLFYFK
-343 FMADGTINAK
+343 FMADGTVNDKNFWSGTIN
-353 DYWSRVISKPIYN
+353 KPVYN

-385 HALGI
+385 QALGI

-398 SWVYTSKSPDEKGAQ
+398 SWVYLPKDSDEQGVQ

-419 RDDSIINVCEMK
+419 RDDNVINVCEMK

-440 EKYDLELRNKIGT
+440 EKYDLALRNKVVT

-463 LSIVMIT
+463 VSLVMIT

-476 NTWANGI
+476 NAWANGI
-483 NAQITMDDLFII
+483 QRQITMDDLFKD

>member
-1 MRFGCKYQFFFIPL
+1 
-15 RRKVRKNTIML
+15 ML

-31 KRILL
+31 KRVLL
-36 SLLESEKSEFV
+36 SLLESDKSEFV

-78 GSIHEQLEEFANSL
+78 GTIHEQLEEFANSL
-92 IMAGMKKVKR
+92 IIAGMKKVKR

-108 AFFMLGQHLSTLPDK
+108 AFFMLGQHLSTMPDK

-201 QYATQRNLGMS
+201 LYATQRNLGMS
-212 RRNILETYM
+212 RRNVLETYM
-221 VLGGIPFYWEM
+221 VLGGIPFYWDM

-244 RLFFHP
+244 RMFFHP
-250 NGKMRNEFEALYKSL
+250 NAKMRNEFDALYKSL
-265 FRYPKSYID
+265 FRCPKSYID
-274 VVSALATKKIGMTR
+274 VVSVLATKKIGMTR
-288 NEIVAALGGDSGGTL
+288 NEIMAALRGDSGGTL
-303 TRVLKELE
+303 TKTLRELE

-325 KKESVYQL
+325 KKETVYQL

-343 FMADGTINAK
+343 FMIDGTINAK
-353 DYWSRVISKPIYN
+353 DYWSHVISKPVYN
-366 TWSGLAFE
+366 AWSGLAFE

-390 SGIISNVY
+390 SGVISNVY
-398 SWVYTSKSPDEKGAQ
+398 SWVYASKSPEERGTQ

-419 RDDSIINVCEMK
+419 RDDNIINLCEMK

-440 EKYDLELRNKIGT
+440 EKYDLDLRNKIGT

-463 LSIVMIT
+463 ISIVMIT

-476 NTWANGI
+476 NNWANGI
-483 NAQITMDDLFII
+483 NAQITMDDLFIM